1 VSSYLFLIPV
11 SLALSLLGLFA
22 FLWSL
27 RHDQYDDLDGA
38 AERMLFS
45 EDRPIVDDQALSE
58 STSGMREPD
67 TRSSRR

>member
-1 VSSYLFLIPV
+1 MSSYLFLIPV

-38 AERMLFS
+38 AERMLFAD
-45 EDRPIVDDQALSE
+45 DRPIVDDQALSE
-58 STSGMREPD
+58 PASGKTEQD
-67 TRSSRR
+67 T

>member
-1 VSSYLFLIPV
+1 VSSYLFLVPV

-38 AERMLFS
+38 AERVLFA
-45 EDRPIVDDQALSE
+45 DDHPIVDDQALSE
-58 STSGMREPD
+58 PASGKTEQD
-67 TRSSRR
+67 T